1 MTNEEMD
8 GKILEAIR
16 GGCLRAMALQE
27 ILKLGPGMAQMRA
40 VNYSLQ
46 RLKNRGSIYYDRS
59 YPDPGWRIVRVEGR
73 TA

>member
-1 MTNEEMD
+1 MD
-8 GKILEAIR
+8 AKVLEAIR

-27 ILKLGPGMAQMRA
+27 ILKMGPGMAQMRA